1 VQLGSS
7 RAIKRQTGHSD
18 TASDMIGVTIGSYE
32 IAERIGA
39 GGVGEVY
46 RATDQ
51 LLKRSVAI
59 KFLRSGLADRAE
71 VVERF
76 HAEARA
82 LAQLVHPNVALLYCL
97 LREGEHL
104 AMVMEYVEGRTL
116 AQLLHASGR
125 FTPEQA
131 LPLVHQALDGI
142 GHAHQAGIVHRD
154 IKPSNLML
162 ATNGVLKVMDF
173 GIARCLGTDR
183 TTRHGHMI
191 GTVHYMSPE
200 QVRGYDT
207 DVRSDV
213 YSLGVLLYELLTGRL
228 PFDDENEFELARAQV
243 EDEPRP
249 LRTLVPELPDA
260 LDRAVLRALE
270 KAPEARFEST
280 RELRFALAEAVPEA
294 GAPGYTADT
303 LPTRAL
309 SQPSTAVPRRTPVG
323 VMLADDP
330 ASRAGTRVLAGG
342 DSVFTLAP
350 DFGAKRRWL
359 ATAAVFLL
367 LIGALGGV
375 LWVRHRAHVEA
386 TALRDVPVSV
396 PSVTA
401 RFEEPTPTARPAPRP
416 KRKLAAERKR
426 ELAST
431 PDASASSAA
440 SGGHGWS
447 VRRR

>member
-1 VQLGSS
+1 
-7 RAIKRQTGHSD
+7 
-18 TASDMIGVTIGSYE
+18 MIGVTIGSYE
-32 IAERIGA
+32 IAERIGS

-51 LLKRSVAI
+51 LLKRNVAI
-59 KFLRSGLADRAE
+59 KFLRPGLAERAE

-97 LREGEHL
+97 LREGPHL

-125 FTPEQA
+125 FSPEQA
-131 LPLVHQALDGI
+131 LPLVQQALDGI

-200 QVRGYDT
+200 QVRGGET
-207 DVRSDV
+207 DARSDV
-213 YSLGVLLYELLTGRL
+213 YSLGILLYELLTGRL

-243 EDEPRP
+243 EDTVRP
-249 LRTLVPELPDA
+249 MCELVPELPPG
-260 LDRAVLRALE
+260 LDRAVRRALE
-270 KAPEARFEST
+270 KDPTDRWAST
-280 RELRFALAEAVPEA
+280 RELRDALVDAVPGSA
-294 GAPGYTADT
+294 TPGYAVDA

-309 SQPSTAVPRRTPVG
+309 GLAPQAVRRTPTSARDAG
-323 VMLADDP
+323 PSSL
-330 ASRAGTRVLAGG
+330 AGTRVLAGG
-342 DSVFTLAP
+342 DSILALAP
-350 DFGAKRRWL
+350 RPRATRRVL
-359 ATAAVFLL
+359 AAAAAAVLL
-367 LIGALGGV
+367 VASLGGV
-375 LWVRHRAHVEA
+375 LLVRHRARAEA
-386 TALRDVPVSV
+386 NAPRELPVPAPTVS
-396 PSVTA
+396 A
-401 RFEEPTPTARPAPRP
+401 RFEEPKPEPAPAKPAR
-416 KRKLAAERKR
+416 RARRLAAAPER
-426 ELAST
+426 ELR
-431 PDASASSAA
+431 SASDAGASGAA
-440 SGGHGWS
+440 SGGSGWS